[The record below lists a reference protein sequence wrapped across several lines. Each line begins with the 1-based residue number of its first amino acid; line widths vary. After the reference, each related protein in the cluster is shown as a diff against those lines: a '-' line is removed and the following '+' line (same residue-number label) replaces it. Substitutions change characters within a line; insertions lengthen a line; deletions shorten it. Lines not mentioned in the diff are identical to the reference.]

1 MKKELLRV
9 DNGHVLSGSI
19 GALNGFCLSLMAGES
34 LGVMF
39 DNLREK
45 EAFIKLLQGDLPL
58 VQGRVYVD
66 EQLAADPRALRGAI
80 HMVAGCSA
88 LARGLSIAENVYYKQ
103 LPGCFFS
110 TDIYEEMLQDL
121 MERFQVDVNVR
132 APLDGLTHA
141 ESVAIELMKACT
153 SGRKIVV
160 LADMTGYLSHD
171 ELTRILDVA
180 DRMRGAGYA
189 FIIIESCWEP
199 VFGRAD
205 SIALIHQGRTQ
216 YFFKPEELI
225 RARKRGLLWNVPV
238 DPGAA
243 FRELPEEQFGACPA
257 LALDDVCAGALSHV
271 SFHIKRGELINI
283 LYSDERSMKD
293 LIALLRGDRAA
304 ESGCVYVNGEPV
316 RFRRFQRARKRE
328 ICFVEDSPHLRS
340 VIRNMSVFDNV
351 AFALSDKVRMLWLRG
366 RYQRSLRRTLAKLC
380 GEDLWDCP
388 IRSLSPVQVQ
398 KIVYG
403 KWILYHPSV
412 VVCQNPYIG
421 MDHHVDAVTEGM
433 IRNMLA
439 MHISVI
445 TLSFHL
451 STSSLEG
458 RTLYLQNGTI
468 SI

>member
-1 MKKELLRV
+1 
-9 DNGHVLSGSI
+9 
-19 GALNGFCLSLMAGES
+19 MAGES

-132 APLDGLTHA
+132 APLDGRTHA

-199 VFGRAD
+199 VFGRAGQ
-205 SIALIHQGRTQ
+205 H
-216 YFFKPEELI
+216 
-225 RARKRGLLWNVPV
+225 RADPSGAYAILLQAGGT
-238 DPGAA
+238 DPRAEARA
-243 FRELPEEQFGACPA
+243 FME
-257 LALDDVCAGALSHV
+257 CAG
-271 SFHIKRGELINI
+271 RP
-283 LYSDERSMKD
+283 RSR
-293 LIALLRGDRAA
+293 L
-304 ESGCVYVNGEPV
+304 P
-316 RFRRFQRARKRE
+316 
-328 ICFVEDSPHLRS
+328 
-340 VIRNMSVFDNV
+340 
-351 AFALSDKVRMLWLRG
+351 
-366 RYQRSLRRTLAKLC
+366 RT
-380 GEDLWDCP
+380 P
-388 IRSLSPVQVQ
+388 
-398 KIVYG
+398 
-403 KWILYHPSV
+403 
-412 VVCQNPYIG
+412 
-421 MDHHVDAVTEGM
+421 
-433 IRNMLA
+433 
-439 MHISVI
+439 
-445 TLSFHL
+445 
-451 STSSLEG
+451 
-458 RTLYLQNGTI
+458 
-468 SI
+468 